1 MSLFHTCGCVSVHGI
16 VLTLFTLVI
25 LNTAFSISTA
35 QLLVDSQCNT
45 YSLPYIH
52 FFTLTYKLQY
62 MRSASIVKDCSYCTM
77 SLFCYMLCA
86 TAGTTGGEFI

>member
-25 LNTAFSISTA
+25 LNTVFSVSKNTCV
-35 QLLVDSQCNT
+35 QLVLWK
-45 YSLPYIH
+45 LA
-52 FFTLTYKLQY
+52 LTVSMFY
-62 MRSASIVKDCSYCTM
+62 
-77 SLFCYMLCA
+77 YMLCA